1 MTLYFFS
8 NTKED
13 LQSKLDILNDYCEEW
28 CLGINPKK
36 SKVIIF
42 NKSGKLLKYNFHI
55 GTNTIDCTKNYKY
68 LGITM
73 ENSGNFTEARKQL
86 FQTAIKASFKL
97 CRDMK
102 SATPSIKTFLHLF
115 DHCIKPI
122 ALYGCENWGVINIT
136 QKRKELNLY
145 DIFKECESEKIN
157 LKFCK
162 YMLRVSKK
170 CINIAVL
177 TELGRFPMYIDI
189 LKQMFMYWH
198 RLEHPPP
205 PPPHTPTLKFIKSS
219 I

>member
-1 MTLYFFS
+1 LEEKTDSVTLDNTKIPCLLFADDLVLFS
-8 NTKED
+8 NPKEG

-36 SKVIIF
+36 TKVIIF

-145 DIFKECESEKIN
+145 DNFKEWESEKVN
-157 LKFCK
+157 LKSQGFKKVHK
-162 YMLRVSKK
+162 YR
-170 CINIAVL
+170 C
-177 TELGRFPMYIDI
+177 TD
-189 LKQMFMYWH
+189 
-198 RLEHPPP
+198 
-205 PPPHTPTLKFIKSS
+205 
-219 I
+219 